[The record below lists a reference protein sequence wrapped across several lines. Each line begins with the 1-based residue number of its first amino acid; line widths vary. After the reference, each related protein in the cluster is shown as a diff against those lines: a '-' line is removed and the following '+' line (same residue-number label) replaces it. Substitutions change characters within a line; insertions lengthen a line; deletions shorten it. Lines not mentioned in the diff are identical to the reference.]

1 MSLGYGYE
9 SATGELAGKGKRGRS
24 SSYYQ
29 SMSLTEIAEYLQ
41 QKDSQLEQGIRN
53 SIDAFGTLMGQVNE
67 LASQT

>member
-1 MSLGYGYE
+1 
-9 SATGELAGKGKRGRS
+9 
-24 SSYYQ
+24 
-29 SMSLTEIAEYLQ
+29 MSLTEIAEYLQ